1 MNGPNGQACPQCAA
15 PRRGDGT
22 PSCGCTR
29 RAAEALQEARTAE
42 AAAAE
47 DFDPLRIRPYVE
59 LGDETVRLGAV
70 PEEPGATVRP
80 GAVPE
85 EPDATVRPGAV
96 SDEPDATV
104 RSAAVPEVTTALPA
118 VPDVEDRAA
127 AVPADAEP
135 RPRRLRRAVLLAT
148 GGAMVAVVAA
158 AGYASGL
165 FSYDPPKRDGALPQE
180 IRASV
185 PEASSPA
192 GTSAPAATVSAAA
205 PPPSRK
211 PSPSTSPS
219 PSPSPSSP
227 SPTPSTSPTPSGTP
241 TTAPPTATASPGTH
255 AQPQRSASVLRPGD
269 EGPEVRELQ
278 LRLRQLGLYLGP
290 ANGTYDAQVESAVRN
305 YQLSRGI
312 TQDEPG
318 VYGAATRA
326 RLESETTRP

>member
-1 MNGPNGQACPQCAA
+1 MNGPNGRACPECAA

-29 RAAEALQEARTAE
+29 RAAEALREARTAE

-70 PEEPGATVRP
+70 PEEPDTTARP
-80 GAVPE
+80 DAAPA
-85 EPDATVRPGAV
+85 EPDTTAR
-96 SDEPDATV
+96 PDA
-104 RSAAVPEVTTALPA
+104 APAVTTALPA
-118 VPDVEDRAA
+118 VPDVEDRTAA
-127 AVPADAEP
+127 GPTDAEP
-135 RPRRLRRAVLLAT
+135 RARRLRRTALLAT
-148 GGAMVAVVAA
+148 GGAVVAVVAA

-165 FSYDPPKRDGALPQE
+165 FSYDPPQRDGALPQE

-192 GTSAPAATVSAAA
+192 GTSAPPATVSVAA
-205 PPPSRK
+205 PPPSRNPA
-211 PSPSTSPS
+211 PSASPS

-227 SPTPSTSPTPSGTP
+227 SPTPSTSPTPSDTP
-241 TTAPPTATASPGTH
+241 TTAPATATASPGPH
-255 AQPQRSASVLRPGD
+255 AQPHQSPLVLRTGD
-269 EGPEVRELQ
+269 QGPEVRELQ
-278 LRLRQLGLYLGP
+278 LRLRQLALYLGP

-305 YQLSRGI
+305 YQISRGI
-312 TQDEPG
+312 TGDEPG

>member
-1 MNGPNGQACPQCAA
+1 V
-15 PRRGDGT
+15 
-22 PSCGCTR
+22 
-29 RAAEALQEARTAE
+29 RTAE

-70 PEEPGATVRP
+70 PEEP
-80 GAVPE
+80 
-85 EPDATVRPGAV
+85 DATVRLGAV
-96 SDEPDATV
+96 PDGPDATV
-104 RSAAVPEVTTALPA
+104 RSAAVPDVTPALPA
-118 VPDVEDRAA
+118 VPDMEDRTAG
-127 AVPADAEP
+127 VPADAEP
-135 RPRRLRRAVLLAT
+135 RPRRLRRTVLLAT

-165 FSYDPPKRDGALPQE
+165 FSYDPPRREGALPQE

-192 GTSAPAATVSAAA
+192 DTSAPAATVSVAA

-227 SPTPSTSPTPSGTP
+227 SRTPSTSPTPSGTP

-255 AQPQRSASVLRPGD
+255 AQPQHSASALRTGD

-290 ANGTYDAQVESAVRN
+290 ANGTYDAQVETSVRN

-318 VYGAATRA
+318 VYGSVTRA